1 MENKNWLSP
10 FNNDFWGDRFFNQLI
25 PRDFNEFFRRGNF
38 GPSVDLKETD
48 HEIILHADIPGVNQE
63 DLDITVDE
71 NVVTLKG
78 EAKRDETREE
88 KGYHLTE
95 RRYGSF
101 YRTIPL
107 PVEVKSDQAVARY
120 KNGVLELRMPKVETT
135 ARRGF
140 KPRIESDDRQVQ

>member
-1 MENKNWLSP
+1 MDSKNWLSP
-10 FNNDFWGDRFFNQLI
+10 FNNDLWGDRFFNHLV
-25 PRDFNEFFRRGNF
+25 PKNFSDFFKAGNF

-48 HEIILHADIPGVNQE
+48 HEIVLHADIPGVNPE

-71 NVVTLKG
+71 NVVILKG
-78 EAKRDETREE
+78 EIKQDQDRTE

-107 PVEVKSDQAVARY
+107 PVAVKSDQSTARY
-120 KNGVLELRMPKVETT
+120 KNGVLELRVPKAEPTVQ
-135 ARRGF
+135 RGF
-140 KPRIESDDRQVQ
+140 KPKIQSDDRTLQ

>member
-10 FNNDFWGDRFFNQLI
+10 FNNDFWGDRFINQLI
-25 PRDFNEFFRRGNF
+25 PKTFNDFFKAGNF

-48 HEIILHADIPGVNQE
+48 NEIVLHADIPGVRQE

-71 NVVTLKG
+71 GVIILKG
-78 EAKRDETREE
+78 ETKRDESREE
-88 KGYHLTE
+88 KGYHLSE

-120 KNGVLELRMPKVETT
+120 KNGVLELRVPKVEI
-135 ARRGF
+135 ASRRGF
-140 KPRIESDDRQVQ
+140 KPRIESDDRTVQ